1 MNRAI
6 LIIIIIIFSEGSLSD
21 EITIDKN
28 GNYYLLKN
36 DGTYKKLPEP
46 KPGYKYVIKKEKIEK
61 EKKSFFKYPE
71 KKSRK
76 RTDSGI
82 R

>member
-1 MNRAI
+1 MNRVILVI
-6 LIIIIIIFSEGSLSD
+6 LIILFEGSFSD
-21 EITIDKN
+21 EITLDKN
-28 GNYYLLKN
+28 GNYYILKN
-36 DGTYKKLPEP
+36 DGTFKKLPKP
-46 KPGYKYVIKKEKIEK
+46 DPGYKYVITKEKVGK

-76 RTDSGI
+76 RTNSGI